1 MYSNWWQ
8 FCSIRFSYLEE
19 MDLEKSSNIF
29 SGILAHSFSIAA
41 LILAIVL
48 GVLLQTSFFRN
59 SHTKKFTSV
68 KSGKLGEH
76 PNCFFSSNGF

>member
-29 SGILAHSFSIAA
+29 SGILAHSFSIAT
-41 LILAIVL
+41 LILAIV
-48 GVLLQTSFFRN
+48 FRFPTAN
-59 SHTKKFTSV
+59 FV
-68 KSGKLGEH
+68 
-76 PNCFFSSNGF
+76 F

>member
-48 GVLLQTSFFRN
+48 GFLLQTSFLETVGRKE
-59 SHTKKFTSV
+59 TVRMFT
-68 KSGKLGEH
+68 
-76 PNCFFSSNGF
+76 

>member
-8 FCSIRFSYLEE
+8 FCSIRFLYLEE

-29 SGILAHSFSIAA
+29 SGILALSFSIAT

-48 GVLLQTSFFRN
+48 GFLLQISFFRN
-59 SHTKKFTSV
+59 RWKKRNS
-68 KSGKLGEH
+68 
-76 PNCFFSSNGF
+76 